1 MGCDRCKRK
10 GIPFKCPHCPG
21 EFCVKHMQLEEHK
34 CPGITTKQEL
44 YKKTLEKQLAFE
56 APRKLEKI

>member
-1 MGCDRCKRK
+1 
-10 GIPFKCPHCPG
+10 
-21 EFCVKHMQLEEHK
+21 MQLEEHK